1 MVQIEYAIIRNGAA
15 SWSQSRHFVPKSTAQ
30 RRFFQIFRKG
40 VMLPSKISHAHSTS
54 NSECTCQKPEQNTH
68 KLFCTKPQIFPN
80 SGAPI
85 SGLGADIRMLSL
97 PNARGSCVLKIRS
110 DARFLYEHS
119 KTVSGD
125 SEVVASFSQKRR
137 SYLGGC
143 GPAPSAHSIQHG
155 GALQI
160 DVISLRNSM

>member
-1 MVQIEYAIIRNGAA
+1 LE
-15 SWSQSRHFVPKSTAQ
+15 PKSAFCAKIDSATS
-30 RRFFQIFRKG
+30 FFSKYLRKG
-40 VMLPSKISHAHSTS
+40 LMLPSKISHAHSTS

-68 KLFCTKPQIFPN
+68 KLFCTKPQIFPT

-85 SGLGADIRMLSL
+85 SGLGADIRMLSPL
-97 PNARGSCVLKIRS
+97 CARGSCVLKIRS

-125 SEVVASFSQKRR
+125 GEVVASISQKRR

-143 GPAPSAHSIQHG
+143 CPAPSAHSVQRI
-155 GALQI
+155 GALQTHA
-160 DVISLRNSM
+160 ISLHNSM